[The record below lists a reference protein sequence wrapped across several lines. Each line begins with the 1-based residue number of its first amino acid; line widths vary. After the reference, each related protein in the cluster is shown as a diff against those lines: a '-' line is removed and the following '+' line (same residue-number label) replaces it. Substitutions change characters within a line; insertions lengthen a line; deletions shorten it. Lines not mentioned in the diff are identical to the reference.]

1 MANTPNV
8 RFKGFTD
15 DWEQR
20 KLGEITN
27 ILSASR
33 VHKEEWK
40 TEGVPFFR
48 SSDVMAAFKGTSNE
62 KVFIS
67 QELFEKLSAISGKP
81 QQGDIF
87 ITGGGS
93 IGTPYIVPNN
103 KPLYSKDAD
112 LIWVKKSEKHD
123 PFYLYSYFVSPSFRE
138 YLLSISHIGTIAHYT
153 IEQVKKTPVF
163 FPHLGEQQK
172 IGQYFKELDHLIILH
187 QRKCDEVK
195 QLKKFMLP
203 KMFPKSGELIPEIRF
218 AGFTGDWEQRKLSEV
233 ATMHARIGWQ
243 NLRTSEFLDSGDYML
258 ITGTDFENGEINYA
272 TCHYVERE
280 RYEQDKH
287 IQVTNGSILIT
298 KDGTLGKVAYI
309 QGLSMPA
316 TLNAGVFN
324 VVIKDE
330 SEVDNKYLYQYLK
343 APFLMDYVDK
353 KATGGTI
360 KHLNQNILV
369 DFPVD
374 MPTKAEQQ
382 VIGQYFDNLDNLIT
396 LHQRKCDNLKEVKR
410 FMLQNMF
417 PQKEK
422 EKCI

>member
-15 DWEQR
+15 DWEQS

-40 TEGVPFFR
+40 TKGVPFFR

-163 FPHLGEQQK
+163 FPHLVEQRK
-172 IGQYFKELDHLIILH
+172 IGQYFMELD
-187 QRKCDEVK
+187 Q
-195 QLKKFMLP
+195 
-203 KMFPKSGELIPEIRF
+203 
-218 AGFTGDWEQRKLSEV
+218 
-233 ATMHARIGWQ
+233 
-243 NLRTSEFLDSGDYML
+243 
-258 ITGTDFENGEINYA
+258 
-272 TCHYVERE
+272 
-280 RYEQDKH
+280 
-287 IQVTNGSILIT
+287 
-298 KDGTLGKVAYI
+298 
-309 QGLSMPA
+309 
-316 TLNAGVFN
+316 
-324 VVIKDE
+324 
-330 SEVDNKYLYQYLK
+330 
-343 APFLMDYVDK
+343 
-353 KATGGTI
+353 
-360 KHLNQNILV
+360 
-369 DFPVD
+369 
-374 MPTKAEQQ
+374 
-382 VIGQYFDNLDNLIT
+382 LIT
-396 LHQRKCDNLKEVKR
+396 LHQRKCDELKEVKK

-417 PQKEK
+417 PQKG
-422 EKCI
+422 